1 MEDIRIAIVD
11 DSPFTVEYIRNI
23 LESNGYEVVGTAG
36 TLEETKRVVKETNPT
51 LVTMDMTL
59 PGTDGFACTRAIHE
73 INKDIKIIVISSMM
87 DDEIV
92 SKAKK
97 YNVSAYIQKPFDADE
112 LITIIK
118 RLMAREELYR
128 YLQREYFAVFKE
140 VLLDGLNRMTKN
152 LLIYKEEYDTSRDCE
167 SAGLS
172 IIIGIIGSFSG
183 RMLLDLSRE
192 TANNIAAAVYRRD
205 LKDHDELIAAI
216 GEFANIIAGN
226 ACSIMNRK
234 NKALGLRVAPPSI
247 LTGDNVLILAP
258 DFSTKTA
265 IGESSLGQV
274 MLNVGFTRGAADW
287 MLSL

>member
-274 MLNVGFTRGAADW
+274 MLNVGFTRGDSDW